1 MFLFR
6 CFFKSGEFLGI
17 ISFPLLL
24 FLSSSGTP
32 IMHADPLEDV
42 PQIPWT
48 FFTFLHSLFFVPQTW
63 QLFYL
68 LVHWFFSYSNLSWL
82 PSSECFIQAI
92 VLFNFMAAVTICSD
106 FGAPQNKV
114 WLFPHLF
121 PMKWW
126 DWMPRSSFSECCAL
140 SQILHSPLS
149 LSSRGFLVPLHFLP

>member
-106 FGAPQNKV
+106 FGAPKNKV

-121 PMKWW
+121 PPQ
-126 DWMPRSSFSECCAL
+126 DLQAQLTPPQPHPDLSDCYLHHSHSSLIIF
-140 SQILHSPLS
+140 
-149 LSSRGFLVPLHFLP
+149 SRGDMAL